1 MSNSI
6 LIQEL
11 KTGQEFI
18 LLNKR
23 GLQKTNS
30 TYVFIGSNKT
40 GKLVD
45 YERADG
51 GKFYASMSTGCGQY
65 VKLI

>member
-1 MSNSI
+1 MRNSI

-11 KTGQEFI
+11 KIGQEFI

-30 TYVFIGSNKT
+30 TYLFIGINKK
-40 GKLVD
+40 GNLVD
-45 YERADG
+45 YERTDKS
-51 GKFYASMSTGCGQY
+51 KFYASMSTRGGQY
-65 VKLI
+65 VELI